1 MRAGELREILEFQE
15 LQRVKD
21 ETGAVDNEYVKILTT
36 RAAKRKLTAVVNKDG
51 VNASEQFIGNMIVFQ
66 VRYNRL
72 INENQQVIYKGLPY
86 SIQLIDRPYYDL
98 NTYII
103 TLKKKND

>member
-1 MRAGELREILEFQE
+1 MRAGLLTETLEFQE
-15 LQRVKD
+15 LQQIKSTTGSVKK
-21 ETGAVDNEYVKILTT
+21 EYVKILEA
-36 RAAKRKLTAVVNKDG
+36 RASRRKLTAVVDGDG

-66 VRYNRL
+66 VRYNPL
-72 INENQQVIYKGLPY
+72 IKENQLVVYQGVKY
-86 SIQLIDRPYYDL
+86 SIQLLDRKLD